1 MRGRRPSTPA
11 SRAPSLARSPA
22 WTARS
27 ERASL
32 VRAGSCLPIR
42 PQFCPVM
49 AHEAT
54 NAGLL
59 LGPDPTAASE
69 PVIQSPVA
77 DRLHTKTMPRHAGFP
92 EEILNFAEKIVC
104 HGGHICTHPR
114 ARRCTTK
121 CSRRRTHS
129 RVRPH
134 RMSKWFE
141 RLITVIES
149 DDRSKRQ
156 LSADAGLG
164 PNYVSQML
172 NRKSDQQVDKVMRLI
187 ETLGPES
194 ALWILT
200 GTKMSA
206 ADVEMFRLASSLD
219 DDLKVEALRFFRLMQ
234 ARSGT
239 KGPPPD
245 LPGLDSEK

>member
-1 MRGRRPSTPA
+1 MST
-11 SRAPSLARSPA
+11 
-22 WTARS
+22 
-27 ERASL
+27 
-32 VRAGSCLPIR
+32 
-42 PQFCPVM
+42 
-49 AHEAT
+49 
-54 NAGLL
+54 
-59 LGPDPTAASE
+59 
-69 PVIQSPVA
+69 
-77 DRLHTKTMPRHAGFP
+77 
-92 EEILNFAEKIVC
+92 
-104 HGGHICTHPR
+104 
-114 ARRCTTK
+114 
-121 CSRRRTHS
+121 
-129 RVRPH
+129 
-134 RMSKWFE
+134 WFE

-206 ADVEMFRLASSLD
+206 TDVEVFRLASSLD
-219 DDLKVEALRFFRLMQ
+219 DDLKAEALRFFRLMQ

-239 KGPPPD
+239 EVLPSDRPD
-245 LPGLDSEK
+245 PASEK